1 MYFSNQST
9 FIGIFIPW
17 KRSVESE
24 RAFTIILLQYK
35 MKKYT
40 NEDFSHWLQQWVIQ
54 MLLEIRVSCL
64 YLSEKVFNIFLKYW
78 LGINIHKNK
87 IYANWFDNC
96 GEKIIIPS
104 SPSSIF
110 QIKFLM
116 LECWR
121 YWTFSRNNAIR
132 LFPIRHDIR
141 IYLAKAV
148 GLVYDGDQ
156 HISAILLLNLLR
168 NVHQRR
174 TEENSWNDE
183 RKNKKTANTSMLEKV
198 FILLSAFSFD
208 LQGQAWMESWF
219 AYWAKI
225 PKHLAKRG

>member
-1 MYFSNQST
+1 M
-9 FIGIFIPW
+9 
-17 KRSVESE
+17 E
-24 RAFTIILLQYK
+24 
-35 MKKYT
+35 KYT

-64 YLSEKVFNIFLKYW
+64 YLSENVFNIFFKYW
-78 LGINIHKNK
+78 LRINIHKNK
-87 IYANWFDNC
+87 IYADWFDNC

-116 LECWR
+116 LECSR

-141 IYLAKAV
+141 IYLAKAA
-148 GLVYDGDQ
+148 GLVYDGNQ

-174 TEENSWNDE
+174 REENSWNDE
-183 RKNKKTANTSMLEKV
+183 RNNKKN
-198 FILLSAFSFD
+198 
-208 LQGQAWMESWF
+208 
-219 AYWAKI
+219 
-225 PKHLAKRG
+225 R